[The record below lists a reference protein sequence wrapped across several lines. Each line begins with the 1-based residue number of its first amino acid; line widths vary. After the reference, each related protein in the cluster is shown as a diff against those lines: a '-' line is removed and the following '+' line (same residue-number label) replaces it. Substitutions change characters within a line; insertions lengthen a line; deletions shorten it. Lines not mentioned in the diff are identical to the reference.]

1 MFYTGTRDNSIKV
14 SASEAI
20 AKGICNDGGLF
31 VPMEIPK
38 ISLSDIKKI
47 GNLSYKKR
55 AEKVLGL
62 WLSDFSREELEKCIE
77 NAYEASKFSSDK
89 IAPLKR
95 LNGRESILEL
105 WRGPTCAFKDMA
117 LQLLPHLLSV
127 SAKKN
132 LKDKK
137 LVILTATSG
146 DTGKA
151 ALEGFKDA
159 EGIDI
164 MVFYPTDGV
173 SDMQKAQMITQE
185 GTNVSVCAVNGNF
198 DDCQNGVKK
207 IFTDDEIK
215 DKLLENGYVFSS
227 ANSINWGR
235 LAPQIVYYVSA
246 YCDLVNSESIKLGDE
261 VNFCVPTGNFGDI
274 LAGYYARKMGVP
286 IKTLICASNINNVLT
301 EFLKTGTYNKNRSFY
316 QTSSPSMDILISS
329 NLERLLWHLSNG
341 NSALVKNYM
350 EKLKTGEYTVS
361 DEILEKINK
370 IFAAGFA
377 DDAATKKQI
386 KETFEEYNYL
396 LDTHTAVAQRVYE
409 EYLKATNDL
418 TDTVIVS
425 TANPY
430 KFSKAVLSSL
440 TEKKSPDDD
449 FKCVEELSELT
460 GTEAPKNLTE
470 LKNKSVRFKNTYDIS
485 EMRSAVFSFLGIK

>member
-1 MFYTGTRDNSIKV
+1 MLYTGTRDNSIKV
-14 SASEAI
+14 NASEAI
-20 AKGICNDGGLF
+20 AKGICDDGGLF

-38 ISLSDIKKI
+38 LSLSDIKKI
-47 GNLSYKKR
+47 GNLPYKKR
-55 AEKVLGL
+55 AEKVLKL
-62 WLSDFSREELEKCIE
+62 WLTDFSKEELEMCIE
-77 NAYEASKFSSDK
+77 SAYESSKFSSEK
-89 IAPLKR
+89 IAPLKK
-95 LNGRESILEL
+95 LNGRESVLEL

-132 LKDKK
+132 LSGKK

-159 EGIDI
+159 ENIDI
-164 MVFYPTDGV
+164 IVFYPTDGV
-173 SDMQKAQMITQE
+173 SAMQKMQMITQE
-185 GTNVSVCAVNGNF
+185 GSNVSVCAINGNF

-207 IFTDDEIK
+207 IFTNSETK
-215 DKLLENGYVFSS
+215 NKLLENGYLFSS

-246 YCDLVNSESIKLGDE
+246 YCDLVNNQSIELGE
-261 VNFCVPTGNFGDI
+261 KVNFCVPTGNFGDI
-274 LAGYYARKMGVP
+274 LAGYYAREMGVP

-301 EFLKTGTYNKNRSFY
+301 EFFATGIYNKNRSFY
-316 QTSSPSMDILISS
+316 QTASPSMDILISS
-329 NLERLLWHLSNG
+329 NLERLLWHLSDK
-341 NSALVKNYM
+341 NSELVKDYM

-361 DEILEKINK
+361 NEILEKINK

-377 DDAATKKQI
+377 DDVDTQKQI
-386 KETFEEYNYL
+386 KETFEEYDYL

-409 EYLKATNDL
+409 EYVNDTNDL
-418 TDTVIVS
+418 TNTVVVS

-430 KFSKAVLSSL
+430 KFSRTVLSSF
-440 TEKKSPDDD
+440 TENALPDDD
-449 FKCVEELSELT
+449 FECVEKLSAIT
-460 GTEAPKNLTE
+460 GIEAPKNLTE
-470 LKNKSVRFKNTYDIS
+470 LKNKRVRFKSTYDIS
-485 EMRSAVFSFLGIK
+485 EMHSAVFDFLGIK